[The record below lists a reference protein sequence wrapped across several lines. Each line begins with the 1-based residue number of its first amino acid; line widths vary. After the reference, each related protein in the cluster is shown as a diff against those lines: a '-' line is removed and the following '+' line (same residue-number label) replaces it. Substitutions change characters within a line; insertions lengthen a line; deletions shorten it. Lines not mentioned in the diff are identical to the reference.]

1 MTTPTYIVTPSK
13 YVITEGDLVTFTVT
27 TTNVSNGTVL
37 YWTNNGTTTAG
48 DFPILFGNF
57 TVSNNTGN
65 FSLTATSDTITEGTE
80 SVIISIRTSSIT
92 GTVVANSYT
101 VLVKDPIATPPI
113 PSYSSYIGSG
123 GVSYIGSSGGS
134 TGIAFDYSSY
144 YERIASSL
152 ETISLTSTAISGI
165 DTTLKGIKTA
175 LDTIADNTTI
185 ITKLAEGAKDLITS
199 VDSGISGEIDQN
211 VITTSDNTTDILE
224 GYLVV
229 GTGVPD
235 NTFVIGVDN
244 TTVTLSQ
251 NLTSAASGQYDF
263 YKSWVGIHSIGPYE
277 WLNYASTY
285 HLYVE
290 QGKLDKDSKPVTS
303 ILADNLEN
311 TKNNL
316 SGQNVITT
324 KSNNN
329 YIIAGQ
335 LVTGTGITDGT
346 YVVTVTTNFDND
358 ILTTVTK
365 VTLSENLTTDAS
377 GTYEFWSKVSQADQK
392 AALVSLK
399 NYLNKIKS
407 LPSVF

>member
-13 YVITEGDLVTFTVT
+13 YTITEGDLVTFTVN
-27 TTNVSNGTVL
+27 TTNVTNGTVL
-37 YWTNNGTTTAG
+37 YWTNNGTTTSG

-57 TVSNNTGN
+57 TVTNNTGN
-65 FSLTATSDTITEGTE
+65 FSLTATADTVTEGTE
-80 SVIISIRTSSIT
+80 SIIISIRTSSVS
-92 GTVVANSYT
+92 GTVVATSYT
-101 VLVKDPIATPPI
+101 VLVKDPIATPPT

-134 TGIAFDYSSY
+134 TGIAFDYSTY

-165 DTTLKGIKTA
+165 DITLKGIKTS
-175 LDTIADNTTI
+175 LDTIANNTTI

-199 VDSGISGEIDQN
+199 INSDIMGDIDQN
-211 VITTSDNTTDILE
+211 VITTSDSTTDILE

-235 NTFVIGVDN
+235 NTFVTGVDS
-244 TTVTLSQ
+244 TSVTLSQ
-251 NLTSAASGQYDF
+251 NLTNEASGQYDF
-263 YKSWVGIHSIGPYE
+263 YKSWVGIHTIGPYE

-303 ILADNLEN
+303 IVADNLEN

-316 SGQNVITT
+316 SGQKVITT
-324 KSNNN
+324 KSSNN
-329 YIIAGQ
+329 YITAGQ
-335 LVTGTGITDGT
+335 LVTGNGIADGT
-346 YVVTVTTNFDND
+346 YVVTVSTNFDND

-365 VTLSENLTTDAS
+365 ITLSENLTDDAS
-377 GTYEFWSKVSQADQK
+377 GTYEFWSTVSKDDQK
-392 AALVSLK
+392 TALASLK
-399 NYLNKIKS
+399 NYLYKIKS
-407 LPSVF
+407 LPTVF